1 MWRSRVAAITGLVII
16 AMALSCGGGGGGTL
30 TATAR
35 PSSGTGAGTR
45 VWAFSDGNPVRPAS
59 TYAAEL
65 TARSAELC
73 RTAEQGTKAMQLQQA
88 LASLEGALASAAGP
102 TALATLMSTKVGKS
116 APQAETVATAMIA
129 KANPGG
135 ALAALLIAHKVDPK
149 EARHLENAA
158 VVATSLG
165 YPQEALALLSGAT
178 GLSESG
184 SPEMGID
191 RTARMLNSQAYALIR
206 LGRWSE
212 AVPLLKTAIAR
223 EPLLN
228 EAQRNLAVA
237 LLCLGNPSAAG
248 EAKRTGARRNH
259 FEDIGDP
266 AKAQTFDPAKA
277 YDLSKGQPVKLPDL
291 TYPKSLDE
299 AAGAAP
305 KFESDWRKRD
315 SQAKALLSQVVSY
328 RAPFGTKS
336 TLTVL
341 RIIHI
346 DDLAANQKATPEM
359 AQLFTTWRGDLQNT
373 LDLANKW
380 NSDFASA
387 VTDCENRFGKT
398 GPAAIDCWNAWCA
411 TAQPVAHTG
420 WLSSVKQT
428 DKSLRAWADS
438 YSRFASG
445 LAANLED
452 PAAHQ
457 WVLVDEQYWLM
468 ANYGLLLDST
478 QTWLNIMALGKGS
491 CFAQA
496 TDAPSETSDGET
508 ASAVSCTDLIGGAA
522 FSLNL
527 EVFTV
532 NVSCEEV
539 GIEGEAPLL
548 EGGLAEAGAFAAL
561 SYKFKNGSTTVFAGT
576 YAKTNEIGGL
586 SAGAKG
592 GLYMTWD
599 QGGNMQDVGM
609 RGETSIDQ
617 SHGAGSASISGP
629 EASYSFLG
637 AATED

>member
-1 MWRSRVAAITGLVII
+1 MWRSRVATITGLVII
-16 AMALSCGGGGGGTL
+16 VAALACGGGGSAVSPTANPTSGAGGGT
-30 TATAR
+30 R
-35 PSSGTGAGTR
+35 I
-45 VWAFSDGNPVRPAS
+45 WAFSDGNPVRPAS

-73 RTAEQGTKAMQLQQA
+73 QTAEQGTKAMQLPQA
-88 LASLEGALASAAGP
+88 LASLDAALAGAAGP
-102 TALATLMSTKVGKS
+102 TALAKLASTQVGKS
-116 APQAETVATAMIA
+116 AAQAETVATAMIA

-165 YPQEALALLSGAT
+165 YPQEALALLSGAA

-191 RTARMLNSQAYALIR
+191 RTARMLNNQGYALIR

-212 AVPLLKTAIAR
+212 AIPLLKTAIAR

-237 LLCLGNPSAAG
+237 LLCIGNAAAAG
-248 EAKRTGARRNH
+248 EAKRAGARRNH

-266 AKAQTFDPAKA
+266 AKPQTFDPAKA
-277 YDLSKGQPVKLPDL
+277 YDLSKGKAVKLPAL
-291 TYPKSLDE
+291 TYPKNLEE

-315 SQAKALLSQVVSY
+315 SQAKALLSQALAY

-336 TLTVL
+336 TLTWL
-341 RIIHI
+341 RIVHI
-346 DDLAANQKATPEM
+346 DDLAGNPKATPQL
-359 AQLFTTWRGDLQNT
+359 AQLFTSWMADLQHL
-373 LDLANKW
+373 LDLTNKW
-380 NSDFASA
+380 NSDFGNAT
-387 VTDCENRFGKT
+387 TDCLNRFGQT
-398 GPAAIDCWNAWCA
+398 GTAAIDCWNAWCA
-411 TAQPVAHTG
+411 GAQPVAHTG

-457 WVLVDEQYWLM
+457 WVLVDEQYWLIS
-468 ANYGLLLDST
+468 NYGLLLDYT
-478 QTWLNIMALGKGS
+478 QTWLGIMALGKGS
-491 CFAQA
+491 CFATA
-496 TDAPSETSDGET
+496 TDAPSETSDGDT
-508 ASAVSCTDLIGGAA
+508 AAAVSCTDLIGGAT

-561 SYKFKNGSTTVFAGT
+561 SYKFKDGSTTVFAGT

-617 SHGAGSASISGP
+617 SHGAGSASVSGP
-629 EASYSFLG
+629 DASYSFLG

>member
-1 MWRSRVAAITGLVII
+1 MWKSRVATITGLVII
-16 AMALSCGGGGGGTL
+16 AATLACGGGGGAAVST
-30 TATAR
+30 TANPT
-35 PSSGTGAGTR
+35 SGAGGGTR
-45 VWAFSDGNPVRPAS
+45 IWAFSDGNPVRPAS

-65 TARSAELC
+65 SARSAELC
-73 RTAEQGTKAMQLQQA
+73 QTAEQGSKQMQLPQA
-88 LASLEGALASAAGP
+88 LASLEAALASAAGP
-102 TALATLMSTKVGKS
+102 TALAKLASTKVGKS
-116 APQAETVATAMIA
+116 AAQAETVATAMIA

-165 YPQEALALLSGAT
+165 YPQEALALLSGAA

-191 RTARMLNSQAYALIR
+191 RTARMLNNQAYALIR

-228 EAQRNLAVA
+228 EAQRNLAGA
-237 LLCLGNPSAAG
+237 LLCLGSASAAG
-248 EAKRTGARRNH
+248 EAKRAGERRNH

-266 AKAQTFDPAKA
+266 AKPQTFDPAKA
-277 YDLSKGQPVKLPDL
+277 YDLSKGQPVKLPAV

-305 KFESDWRKRD
+305 KFESDWRKRNAQSQSLFYQALTLLTPFD
-315 SQAKALLSQVVSY
+315 SKSPLKAL
-328 RAPFGTKS
+328 
-336 TLTVL
+336 
-341 RIIHI
+341 RIVHI
-346 DDLAANQKATPEM
+346 EDLAANQKATPELT
-359 AQLFTTWRGDLQNT
+359 QLFTSWRADLQHLADLAVKWNGDL
-373 LDLANKW
+373 
-380 NSDFASA
+380 SSA
-387 VTDCENRFGKT
+387 TTDCLNRFGNT
-398 GPAAIDCWNAWCA
+398 GRAAIDCWNAWCSG
-411 TAQPVAHTG
+411 AQPVAHTG
-420 WLSSVKQT
+420 WLGSVKQT

-438 YSRFASG
+438 YSVFASG
-445 LAANLED
+445 LAANLKD
-452 PAAHQ
+452 PTAHQ
-457 WVLVDEQYWLM
+457 WVVVDEQYWLM
-468 ANYGLLLDST
+468 ANYALLMDSAM
-478 QTWLNIMALGKGS
+478 TWLNIMALGKGT

-496 TDAPSETSDGET
+496 TDAPSETSDGDT

-527 EVFTV
+527 EVLTI

-539 GIEGEAPLL
+539 GIEGDVPLL
-548 EGGLAEAGAFAAL
+548 EGGFAEAGGFA
-561 SYKFKNGSTTVFAGT
+561 SVGYKFKSGSTTVFAGT

-592 GLYMTWD
+592 GCYMTFD
-599 QGGNMQDVGM
+599 QGGNMQDIGM

-617 SHGAGSASISGP
+617 SHGAGSASVSGP
-629 EASYSFLG
+629 DASYSFIG
-637 AATED
+637 AANEE

>member
-1 MWRSRVAAITGLVII
+1 MSWRSRVAAITGLVVITV
-16 AMALSCGGGGGGTL
+16 AQACGGGGALST
-30 TATAR
+30 TVK
-35 PSSGTGAGTR
+35 PSSGTGTDTR
-45 VWAFSDGNPVRPAS
+45 IWAFSDGNPVRPAS

-65 TARSAELC
+65 SARSAALC
-73 RTAEQGTKAMQLQQA
+73 QTAEQGSKQMQLTQA

-102 TALATLMSTKVGKS
+102 NALAKLASTKVGKS
-116 APQAETVATAMIA
+116 AAQAETVATALIA

-178 GLSESG
+178 NLSETG

-191 RTARMLNSQAYALIR
+191 RTARMLNNQAYALIR

-237 LLCLGNPSAAG
+237 LLCLGNASAAG
-248 EAKRTGARRNH
+248 EAKRAGERRNH
-259 FEDIGDP
+259 FVDFGDP
-266 AKAQTFDPAKA
+266 AKPQTFDPAKA
-277 YDLSKGQPVKLPDL
+277 YDLSKGQTVKLPAL

-315 SQAKALLSQVVSY
+315 AQAKALLYQALSY
-328 RAPFGTKS
+328 LTPVGSKP
-336 TLTVL
+336 TLTWL
-341 RIIHI
+341 RIVHI
-346 DDLAANQKATPEM
+346 EDLAGNPKATPEL
-359 AQLFTTWRGDLQNT
+359 AQLYTSWMAGIQHL
-373 LDLANKW
+373 LDLENKW
-380 NSDFASA
+380 NGDFGSA
-387 VTDCENRFGKT
+387 TTDCINRFGQT
-398 GPAAIDCWNAWCA
+398 GTAAIECWNAWCA
-411 TAQPVAHTG
+411 AAQPVAHTG
-420 WLSSVKQT
+420 WLTAVKQT

-438 YSRFASG
+438 YSLFASG

-457 WVLVDEQYWLM
+457 WVLVDEQHWLM
-468 ANYGLLLDST
+468 ANYALLLDST

-496 TDAPSETSDGET
+496 TDAPSETGDGDT
-508 ASAVSCTDLIGGAA
+508 ASALACTDLIGGTS
-522 FSLNL
+522 FYLDL
-527 EVFTV
+527 EVATIK
-532 NVSCEEV
+532 VSCEEV

-548 EGGLAEAGAFAAL
+548 EAGFAEAGAFAAL
-561 SYKFKNGSTTVFAGT
+561 SYKFKDGSTTLFAGG
-576 YAKTNEIGGL
+576 YAKTKGLGGPSIG
-586 SAGAKG
+586 ARA
-592 GLYMTWD
+592 GLYSTWD

-609 RGETSIDQ
+609 RGESSMSQ
-617 SHGAGSASISGP
+617 SAGAGTASVSGP
-629 EASYSFLG
+629 EASWSFVG
-637 AATED
+637 AASE

>member
-1 MWRSRVAAITGLVII
+1 MWMSRIATIAGLAII
-16 AMALSCGGGGGGTL
+16 AVNMGCGGGGNAVSTTANPTSGAGGGT
-30 TATAR
+30 R
-35 PSSGTGAGTR
+35 I
-45 VWAFSDGNPVRPAS
+45 WAFSDGNPVRPAS

-65 TARSAELC
+65 TARSADLC
-73 RTAEQGTKAMQLQQA
+73 QTAEQGSQQMQLAQA
-88 LASLEGALASAAGP
+88 LASLEAVLAKAAGP
-102 TALATLMSTKVGKS
+102 NALAKLASTQVGKS
-116 APQAETVATAMIA
+116 AAQAETVATALIA

-165 YPQEALALLSGAT
+165 YPQEALALLSGAA

-191 RTARMLNSQAYALIR
+191 RTARMLNNQAYALIR

-237 LLCLGNPSAAG
+237 LLCLGNASAAG
-248 EAKRTGARRNH
+248 EAKRAGARRNH

-266 AKAQTFDPAKA
+266 AKPQTFDPAKA
-277 YDLSKGQPVKLPDL
+277 YDISKGQPAKLPIL
-291 TYPKSLDE
+291 SYPMTLDQ

-305 KFESDWRKRD
+305 KFESDASKRNAQ
-315 SQAKALLSQVVSY
+315 SKSLLNQVLTLPSKT
-328 RAPFGTKS
+328 GTLS
-336 TLTVL
+336 TLTTL
-341 RIIHI
+341 RTLHI
-346 DDLAANQKATPEM
+346 DDLAQNIRGTP
-359 AQLFTTWRGDLQNT
+359 QLTELFNAWWADLQS
-373 LDLANKW
+373 LQDVAKKW
-380 NSDFASA
+380 NTDFGNAITDCDGRFTNASA
-387 VTDCENRFGKT
+387 Q
-398 GPAAIDCWNAWCA
+398 IDCWKSWCSG
-411 TAQPVAHTG
+411 AQPVAHTG
-420 WLSSVKQT
+420 WLGSIKQA
-428 DKSLRAWADS
+428 DKTLRAWADS
-438 YSRFASG
+438 YSVFVSG
-445 LAANLED
+445 LAANLKD
-452 PAAHQ
+452 PTAHQ
-457 WVLVDEQYWLM
+457 WVVVQEQHSLM
-468 ANYGLLLDST
+468 ANYALLIFSAM
-478 QTWLNIMALGKGS
+478 TWLNIMALGKGT

-496 TDAPSETSDGET
+496 TDAPSETSDGDT

-527 EVFTV
+527 EVFTI

-548 EGGLAEAGAFAAL
+548 EGGFAEAGGFAAV
-561 SYKFKNGSTTVFAGT
+561 SYKFKSGSTTVFAGT

-592 GLYMTWD
+592 GCYMTWD

-617 SHGAGSASISGP
+617 SHGAGSASVSGP
-629 EASYSFLG
+629 DASYSFIG
-637 AATED
+637 AANEE